1 MSGGFRENK
10 RFREKGRKGG
20 RGGSKTHFLLPP
32 FFPPPFS
39 LLPFLL
45 DSFPFPPPLIMSKNR

>member
-1 MSGGFRENK
+1 MSGGLEK
-10 RFREKGRKGG
+10 KGRKGG
-20 RGGSKTHFLLPP
+20 KEEGEEQTHFLLPP